1 MGFKEKEVRGLFR
14 LYEAELGGEK
24 PAAGAKSLRQMI
36 VMSGGDGSFAS
47 LLKCLYPLAPPRE
60 LKQMLE
66 WGAPKQDGTAEDS
79 KQKQHVTEEQR
90 REIHELFSFFDADG
104 SGTIELEELQEAGWG
119 TEGTADGD
127 ALREAFELID
137 TEGTG
142 SLSLQQFEKLV
153 VECSMLD
160 DGLLG
165 RAYVKQVKSTQVP
178 EDAEPTPEQRR
189 RSSDQQ
195 RLQRRPSLADIS
207 AAARMAVTKAYGS
220 DEE

>member
-1 MGFKEKEVRGLFR
+1 MSLGSREAG
-14 LYEAELGGEK
+14 AELL
-24 PAAGAKSLRQMI
+24 PAAVALH
-36 VMSGGDGSFAS
+36 
-47 LLKCLYPLAPPRE
+47 LAPQLRAV
-60 LKQMLE
+60 LH
-66 WGAPKQDGTAEDS
+66 GAD
-79 KQKQHVTEEQR
+79 
-90 REIHELFSFFDADG
+90 IILAD
-104 SGTIELEELQEAGWG
+104 
-119 TEGTADGD
+119 
-127 ALREAFELID
+127 
-137 TEGTG
+137 
-142 SLSLQQFEKLV
+142 QQFEKLV